1 MNPRDFVNASGKIV
15 QTAKRNAAFAPA
27 PLPPRLTF
35 ENDVVAL
42 LSRADTALAELSA
55 TGRHLPYPHLLIAPY
70 IRREAVLSSRIE
82 GTHTNL
88 PDFLLGE
95 IEDGKNEQDND
106 TTEVGNY
113 VKALE
118 HGIARLPTLPL
129 SLRLVREL
137 HELLMQGVRGANKTP
152 GEFRTGQNFVGSRG
166 QDEATAPY
174 VPPPVAEMHE
184 ALNAWEAYVN
194 QPDGY
199 PTLIQCALQH
209 VQFESIHPFGDG
221 NGRVGRLLISL
232 FLIERGRLSQP
243 LLYLSGFIDEH
254 RQDYYNLLQRVRTH
268 SAWDDWIRY
277 FLTGVIETAS
287 QAAAQATE
295 LLQIREEFRKSMH
308 AKPKALALIDH
319 LLTNPYVTVG
329 RATRLLQ
336 VSQPTARSAV
346 MTLQAAGILIERTG
360 RAWGRV
366 YVAPRILDAIDVK
379 PARST
384 PPISTP
390 L

>member
-1 MNPRDFVNASGKIV
+1 MNARDFVNASGKIV
-15 QTAKRNAAFAPA
+15 QTAKGNPAFSPA
-27 PLPPRLTF
+27 PLPPPLTF
-35 ENDVVAL
+35 EHDVVAL
-42 LSRADTALAELSA
+42 LSQADTAIAELSA
-55 TGRHLPYPHLLIAPY
+55 TGRHLPNPHLLIAPY

-88 PDFLLGE
+88 PDLLLGE
-95 IEDGKNEQDND
+95 IEDGKREQND
-106 TTEVGNY
+106 DATEVGNY
-113 VKALE
+113 VRALE

-137 HELLMQGVRGANKTP
+137 HALLMQGVRGANRTP
-152 GEFRTGQNFVGSRG
+152 GEFRTGQNIVGSRG
-166 QDEATAPY
+166 QDEASAPY

-184 ALNAWEAYVN
+184 ALTAWEAYVST
-194 QPDGY
+194 PDGY

-254 RQDYYNLLQRVRTH
+254 RQDYYDLLQRVRTH
-268 SAWDDWIRY
+268 SAWNDWIRY
-277 FLTGVIETAS
+277 FLTGVIETAT
-287 QAAAQATE
+287 QAAAQANE
-295 LLQIREEFRKSMH
+295 LLQIREDFRRAMH
-308 AKPKALALIDH
+308 AKPKALAMIDH
-319 LLTNPYVTVG
+319 LLTNPYMTVG
-329 RATRLLQ
+329 HATRLLD
-336 VSQPTARSAV
+336 VSQPTARAAV
-346 MTLQAAGILIERTG
+346 MALQAAGILVERTG

-366 YVAPRILDAIDVK
+366 YVAPRILVAIDVK
-379 PARST
+379 TAQTT
-384 PPISTP
+384 PPMLTP